1 MADGNGKKD
10 PYVPDAEKFHVGDAL
25 TIEAQAKAPYGERF
39 NEEKGCY
46 VPINEHGEEAE
57 QLVELKGE
65 HVEVVSA
72 PYVAQ
77 DGPNKGEVVYPVKLA
92 DEAGGAM
99 VGVPEGRLARR
110 RDRRVMVSLTPEQY
124 ERIFGNK
131 PEGSDDGS

>member
-1 MADGNGKKD
+1 M
-10 PYVPDAEKFHVGDAL
+10 
-25 TIEAQAKAPYGERF
+25 
-39 NEEKGCY
+39 
-46 VPINEHGEEAE
+46 
-57 QLVELKGE
+57 
-65 HVEVVSA
+65 SA